1 MNHLGLRLAWLAVQV
16 AILLVPAL
24 ALHVLISRRGPAPG
38 ASVAVSL
45 PAQPVLVAARRVS

>member
-1 MNHLGLRLAWLAVQV
+1 MVFQSYSLFPNMSAFDNVGFGLRMRKIGA
-16 AILLVPAL
+16 
-24 ALHVLISRRGPAPG
+24 G

>member
-1 MNHLGLRLAWLAVQV
+1 MP
-16 AILLVPAL
+16 AIVSRMSGAL
-24 ALHVLISRRGPAPG
+24 APG